1 MSKIITIIVN
11 EYLRQVKRRAFLG
24 ALLIPLFF
32 IAIISVVMFVAIG
45 SEEKQD
51 SAAIGYTDPANALAA
66 AHQTPNAQNKII
78 RFATEA
84 EARAALE
91 KEDIAAWYAIGP
103 DFDQTGNANLFYWKS
118 APPSAV
124 RNAFA
129 NFARSAAISNLPV
142 QTQTRL
148 LDGMT
153 FNMQTPDG
161 ERKADTENPLPI
173 LLPMFFAIGFIMAVF
188 SGAQYLLQAVVD
200 EKANRTIEIVVSSV
214 TPTQLMVGKI
224 IGLALVG
231 LTQVVAWG
239 VMLGV
244 LMGIA
249 NSRLSFLSGVSIP
262 PQMLVIAAIM
272 FVLQYLL
279 LGSLMAAIGS
289 AVIDQKDAQSA
300 NGPVSLLA
308 MAPMFFITAILID
321 PNGLIS
327 TILSILPFTS
337 PLAMLMR
344 VGMTSVPF
352 WQIALSI
359 GLMALTVAIAMW
371 LAGKVFRMGMLEY
384 GKSIPFLD
392 VVKNFKF

>member
-1 MSKIITIIVN
+1 
-11 EYLRQVKRRAFLG
+11 
-24 ALLIPLFF
+24 
-32 IAIISVVMFVAIG
+32 
-45 SEEKQD
+45 
-51 SAAIGYTDPANALAA
+51 
-66 AHQTPNAQNKII
+66 
-78 RFATEA
+78 
-84 EARAALE
+84 
-91 KEDIAAWYAIGP
+91 
-103 DFDQTGNANLFYWKS
+103 
-118 APPSAV
+118 V

-129 NFARSAAISNLPV
+129 NFARSAAISNLPA

>member
-1 MSKIITIIVN
+1 MPKIITILVS

-24 ALLIPLFF
+24 ALFIPLVF

-51 SAAIGYTDPANALAA
+51 QAAIGYTDPANALAA
-66 AHQTPNAQNKII
+66 AHQTPNMPNKII
-78 RFATEA
+78 RFASEA
-84 EARAALE
+84 DARAALE
-91 KEDIAAWYAIGP
+91 KGDIAAWYAIHP
-103 DFDQTGNANLFYWKS
+103 DFAQTGSADLFYWKTT
-118 APPSAV
+118 PPKAV
-124 RNAFA
+124 RDAFA
-129 NFARSAAISNLPV
+129 DFARSALIAHLPA

-148 LDGMT
+148 LDGVT
-153 FNMQTPDG
+153 FSMQTPDG
-161 ERKADTENPLPI
+161 ERKADTDNPLPI
-173 LLPMFFAIGFIMAVF
+173 LFPMFLAVGFIMAVF

-224 IGLALVG
+224 VGLALVG
-231 LTQVVAWG
+231 LTQVGAWAA
-239 VMLGV
+239 MLGV
-244 LMGIA
+244 VMALGRA
-249 NSRLSFLSGVSIP
+249 RLPFLDGVSLP

-300 NGPVSLLA
+300 NGPVSMLA
-308 MAPMFFITAILID
+308 MAPMFFIASILID

-327 TILSILPFTS
+327 TVLSILPFTS

-359 GLMALTVAIAMW
+359 GLMALAVAIAMW

-392 VVKNFKF
+392 VIRNFKF